1 MDILPVKV
9 DANNHLHLDVSPP
22 LPQGLTLDATTGA
35 ITGTPA
41 IAIGKTTFTVT
52 AHNMRDSTSTKIIFG
67 IAADWKNT
75 HPKTWTVEMCQTWL
89 KQEVEWEEDDRV
101 HLVNVDGARL
111 ITLQNKA
118 EVASNFPSLPPVNQK
133 LLAQMVSSLV
143 SEWERKEAAA
153 EDPALEALI
162 SNIRV
167 AASELG
173 LDVERSPDCHKDKFD
188 AAKLVMGLPPDAGRG
203 INPFLNYEGGEQ
215 ALLAQAARGLDAIT
229 EELDKHGT
237 PEAKECAK
245 YVREKEAG
253 DSTERFQEGWKRDCD
268 PVTGEVLESR
278 MVADPSAPGGK
289 RPMCFE
295 DFCKH
300 EIALFCRLTEAEV
313 FALRFYTT
321 AGFKVINW
329 QLRDEGRR
337 ARQEP
342 HKLAVLVFTL
352 AGAIRKLRAW
362 AANSAQKNMPLSLFR
377 GMSVREIFDTFMED
391 GGTELAPMSATA
403 QLKIA
408 LFYSQ
413 GPQGTISTLLWIRTE
428 NFMDRGVDLEW
439 LSAFPHE
446 KEYLYPPLSYLK
458 PIQTE
463 PTVLKI
469 GSCLY
474 QVVELKISMS

>member
-1 MDILPVKV
+1 LSNRAYDDVTYAHDDVTHDHFAEQLAKQLGLSEVKAV
-9 DANNHLHLDVSPP
+9 KLVKAIKVPDA
-22 LPQGLTLDATTGA
+22 
-35 ITGTPA
+35 
-41 IAIGKTTFTVT
+41 
-52 AHNMRDSTSTKIIFG
+52 
-67 IAADWKNT
+67 
-75 HPKTWTVEMCQTWL
+75 PK
-89 KQEVEWEEDDRV
+89 
-101 HLVNVDGARL
+101 G
-111 ITLQNKA
+111 
-118 EVASNFPSLPPVNQK
+118 S
-133 LLAQMVSSLV
+133 
-143 SEWERKEAAA
+143 A

-162 SNIRV
+162 SNIRA

-173 LDVERSPDCHKDKFD
+173 LDVERSPDLLKDKFD

-215 ALLAQAARGLDAIT
+215 ALLAQAARGLDAIM

-237 PEAKECAK
+237 AEAKENAK
-245 YVREKEAG
+245 YVLEMAAG
-253 DSTERFQEGWKRDCD
+253 SSPSTFQEGCKRDCD

-278 MVADPSAPGGK
+278 MVADPSAPGGR
-289 RPMCFE
+289 RPMRFK

-300 EIALFCRLTEAEV
+300 EIAQFCRLTKAEV
-313 FALRFYTT
+313 FTLRFYTT

-329 QLRDEGRR
+329 PLRDKGRR

-342 HKLAVLVFTL
+342 HKLAVLVFIL
-352 AGAIRKLRAW
+352 AGAIKKLRAW
-362 AANSAQKNMPLSLFR
+362 AANSAQKNIPLSLFR

-403 QLKIA
+403 ELKIA
-408 LFYSQ
+408 LLFSQ
-413 GPQGTISTLLWIRTE
+413 GRQGTISTLLWIRTE

-446 KEYLYPPLSYLK
+446 KEYLYPPLSFLK